1 MEGGEVEATKGTV
14 REREVGG
21 PGGAGDALLVPCI
34 FFFLQSLL
42 QLLTKSRVRTE
53 KGERPNLG

>member
-1 MEGGEVEATKGTV
+1 MEATKGTV